1 MNPNLKWKVIFIVV
15 VILGC
20 IYGLVGLP
28 TFPTSLAD
36 LKSNFAQQIK
46 LGLDLQGGTH
56 LILQVQVQEAI
67 AQETDQTVDR
77 LTTQLRAK
85 NIRYDEVRRADDT
98 HIVVRNVPSEQ
109 LSDFRDL
116 VNTLLQNEWDMSPT
130 AGEPSSYTLALR
142 PSRIASIQEQTMT
155 QSLETIERRINAL
168 GLTEPTIQRHGR
180 NDNEILVQLP
190 GEGDPARAKAVI
202 QAGGQLEL
210 KLVEDPTT
218 YPSQAAA
225 LAAHGG
231 VLPPGTEL
239 VPGRSDSRDPS
250 AATGEVWYVLSRTA
264 VVTGR
269 DLRSATENRNSNNPG
284 QWQVNFSLSAEGAHR
299 FGPFTEQNVHR
310 QMAIV
315 LEHRVYSAPVIN
327 SRIDDSGFIEGN
339 FSQESAHDLAI
350 VLRAGALPASIK
362 YLEERTVGPSLGADS
377 IRHGVQASVLSLL
390 VVMIF
395 MLVYYRMSGGNAVL
409 ALVLNLVILLAV
421 LAAFGMI
428 AVIGIS
434 AALAVASPVAGLIA
448 AVVGGLAV
456 PLSGASGATLTLPGI
471 AGVILT
477 IGMGVDSNVLVFER
491 IREELRNGKSPASA
505 VQAGFDKAFLTIID
519 THVTTVVSAFFL
531 FLFGTG
537 PIRGFAITLT
547 IGLIANVFTAIYVS
561 KTIFQY
567 HLTKMDRQAELSI

>member
-1 MNPNLKWKVIFIVV
+1 MNPNLKWKAVFIVV

-20 IYGLVGLP
+20 IYGLFGLP
-28 TFPTSLAD
+28 TFPTSVAD
-36 LKSNFAQQIK
+36 LKSNFAHQIK

-77 LTTQLRAK
+77 LTNQLRAK
-85 NIRYDEVRRADDT
+85 NIRYDEVRRVDDT
-98 HIVVRNVPSEQ
+98 HIVVRNVPSDQ

-116 VNTLLQNEWDMSPT
+116 VSAQLQNVWDMSPT
-130 AGEPSSYTLALR
+130 AGEPSSYTLSLR
-142 PSRIASIQEQTMT
+142 PSAIAAIQAQTMQ
-155 QSLETIERRINAL
+155 QSLETIGRRINAL
-168 GLTEPTIQRHGR
+168 GLTEPTIQLHGR

-190 GEGDPARAKAVI
+190 GEGDPSRAKAVI

-210 KLVEDPTT
+210 RLVEDPSP

-225 LAAHGG
+225 LAQHGG

-239 VPGRSDSRDPS
+239 VPGRSESRTPGAD
-250 AATGEVWYVLSRTA
+250 TGEVWYVLSRSA

-269 DLRSATENRNSNNPG
+269 DLRSATENRNTNNPG
-284 QWQVNFSLSAEGAHR
+284 QWQVNFSLSSEGSQR

-315 LEHRVYSAPVIN
+315 LQHRVYSAPVIN
-327 SRIDDSGFIEGN
+327 SRIDDQGFIEGN
-339 FSQESAHDLAI
+339 FSEESAHDLAL

-390 VVMIF
+390 VVMMF
-395 MLVYYRMSGGNAVL
+395 MLFYYRMSGGNAVL
-409 ALVLNLVILLAV
+409 ALILNLVILLA
-421 LAAFGMI
+421 
-428 AVIGIS
+428 
-434 AALAVASPVAGLIA
+434 ALATFG
-448 AVVGGLAV
+448 AV
-456 PLSGASGATLTLPGI
+456 LTLPGI

-505 VQAGFDKAFLTIID
+505 VQSGFDKAFLTIID

-561 KTIFQY
+561 KTIFEY

>member
-1 MNPNLKWKVIFIVV
+1 MNPNLKWKAVFIAV

-20 IYGLVGLP
+20 IYGLLGLP
-28 TFPTSLAD
+28 TFPTSTAD
-36 LKSNFAQQIK
+36 LKSNFAHQIK

-67 AQETDQTVDR
+67 SQETDQTVDR
-77 LTTQLRAK
+77 LTNQLRAK
-85 NIRYDEVRRADDT
+85 NIRYDEVRRVDDT

-116 VNTLLQNEWDMSPT
+116 VSSQLQNVWDMSPT
-130 AGEPSSYTLALR
+130 AGEPSSYTLTLR
-142 PSRIASIQEQTMT
+142 ASAIAAIKDQTMQ

-168 GLTEPTIQRHGR
+168 GLTEPTIQQHGR

-190 GEGDPARAKAVI
+190 GEGDPSRAKAVI

-210 KLVEDPTT
+210 RLVEDPSP
-218 YPSQAAA
+218 YPSQTAA

-239 VPGRSDSRDPS
+239 VPGRSESRNPGAD
-250 AATGEVWYVLSRTA
+250 TGEVWYLLSRT
-264 VVTGR
+264 VVVSGR
-269 DLRSATENRNSNNPG
+269 DLRSATENRNTNNPG
-284 QWQVNFSLSAEGAHR
+284 QWQVNFSLSSEGAQR

-339 FSQESAHDLAI
+339 FSQESAHDLAL

-395 MLVYYRMSGGNAVL
+395 MLFYYRMSGGNAVL

-421 LAAFGMI
+421 LAAFG
-428 AVIGIS
+428 AV
-434 AALAVASPVAGLIA
+434 
-448 AVVGGLAV
+448 
-456 PLSGASGATLTLPGI
+456 LTLPGI

-491 IREELRNGKSPASA
+491 IREELRNGKSAASA

-561 KTIFQY
+561 KTIFEY

>member
-1 MNPNLKWKVIFIVV
+1 MNPNLKWKAVFIVV
-15 VILGC
+15 VIVGC
-20 IYGLVGLP
+20 IYGLLGVP
-28 TFPTSLAD
+28 TFPTSAAD
-36 LKSNFAQQIK
+36 VKSNFAHQIK

-77 LTTQLRAK
+77 LTNQLRAK
-85 NIRYDEVRRADDT
+85 NIRYDEVRRVDDT
-98 HIVVRNVPSEQ
+98 HIVVRNIPSEQ

-116 VNTLLQNEWDMSPT
+116 IASQLQNVWDMTPT
-130 AGEPSSYTLALR
+130 AGEPSSYTLTLR
-142 PSRIASIQEQTMT
+142 ASAIAAIKDQTMT

-168 GLTEPTIQRHGR
+168 GLTEPTIQPRGR

-210 KLVEDPTT
+210 RLVEDPSP

-239 VPGRSDSRDPS
+239 VPGRSDSRNPGD
-250 AATGEVWYVLSRTA
+250 TGEVWYVLSRTS

-269 DLRSATENRNSNNPG
+269 DLRSATENRNTNNPG
-284 QWQVNFSLSAEGAHR
+284 QWQVNFTLSAEGARR
-299 FGPFTEQNVHR
+299 FGPFTEQNIHR

-339 FSQESAHDLAI
+339 FSQESAHDLAL

-395 MLVYYRMSGGNAVL
+395 MLVYYRLSGGNAVL

-421 LAAFGMI
+421 LAAFG
-428 AVIGIS
+428 AV
-434 AALAVASPVAGLIA
+434 
-448 AVVGGLAV
+448 
-456 PLSGASGATLTLPGI
+456 LTLPGI

-561 KTIFQY
+561 KTIFEY

>member
-1 MNPNLKWKVIFIVV
+1 MNPNLKWKALFILA
-15 VILGC
+15 VILAC
-20 IYGLVGLP
+20 FIGLIGFP
-28 TFPTSLAD
+28 AFPPTSLPQ
-36 LKSNFAQQIK
+36 LKDNFAHQIK

-77 LTTQLRAK
+77 LAGQLRTK
-85 NIRYDEVRRADDT
+85 NIRYDEIRRVDDT
-98 HIVVRNVPSEQ
+98 HILIRNLDSAQ
-109 LSDFRDL
+109 LSQFRDI
-116 VNTLLQNEWDMSPT
+116 VNAQYANVWDLTPA
-130 AGEPSSYTLALR
+130 AGEPSGYTLTLR
-142 PSRIASIQEQTMT
+142 PSAIAALQEQTMT

-168 GLTEPTIQRHGR
+168 GLTEPTIQLHGR
-180 NDNEILVQLP
+180 KDNEILVQLP
-190 GEGDPARAKAVI
+190 GEGDPSRAKAVI

-210 KLVEDPTT
+210 KLVEDPVA
-218 YPSQAAA
+218 YASQTEA
-225 LAAHGG
+225 LARHGG
-231 VLPPGTEL
+231 VLPPSTEL
-239 VPGRSDSRDPS
+239 VSGRSESRP
-250 AATGEVWYVLSRTA
+250 ATGAADTGESWYILSRA
-264 VVTGR
+264 PIVTGR
-269 DLRSATENRNSNNPG
+269 DLRSATENRNTNNPG
-284 QWQVNFSLSAEGAHR
+284 MWQVNFTPSAEAARR
-299 FGPFTEQNVHR
+299 FGPFTEQNLHR

-327 SRIDDSGFIEGN
+327 GRIDDSGMIEGN
-339 FSQESAHDLAI
+339 FSQESAHDLAL

-377 IRHGVQASVLSLL
+377 IRHGMQASILSLI
-390 VVMIF
+390 VVMLF
-395 MLVYYRMSGGNAVL
+395 MLVYYKLSGANAVL
-409 ALVLNLVILLAV
+409 ALILNLIILLAV
-421 LAAFGMI
+421 LAIFG
-428 AVIGIS
+428 
-434 AALAVASPVAGLIA
+434 
-448 AVVGGLAV
+448 AVV
-456 PLSGASGATLTLPGI
+456 TLPGI

-505 VQAGFDKAFLTIID
+505 VDAGFDKAFLTIID

-567 HLTKMDRQAELSI
+567 HLTKMERQGELSI

>member
-1 MNPNLKWKVIFIVV
+1 MNPNLKWRALS
-15 VILGC
+15 ILLIILFC
-20 IYGLVGLP
+20 VYYLVGLP
-28 TFPTSLAD
+28 DFP
-36 LKSNFAQQIK
+36 KSFAQMKENFGHQIK

-77 LTTQLRAK
+77 LTSQLRTK
-85 NIRYDEVRRADDT
+85 NIHYDEVRRADDT
-98 HIVVRNVPSEQ
+98 HILIRNLDPAQ
-109 LSDFRDL
+109 LSQFRDTISAQYAN
-116 VNTLLQNEWDMSPT
+116 VWDLTPT
-130 AGEPSSYTLALR
+130 AGDPSGYTLTLR
-142 PSRIASIQEQTMT
+142 AAAIAQIKDSTMT

-168 GLTEPTIQRHGR
+168 GLTEPTIQRRGGR

-190 GEGDPARAKAVI
+190 GEGDPTRAKSVI

-210 KLVEDPTT
+210 RLVRDPAV
-218 YPSQAAA
+218 YNSQAEA
-225 LAAHGG
+225 LSRHGG

-239 VPGRSDSRDPS
+239 IAGRLESRTSSGVSD
-250 AATGEVWYVLSRTA
+250 TGEGWYLVDRA
-264 VVTGR
+264 PVVTGR
-269 DLRSATENRNSNNPG
+269 DLRSAVETRNTNNPG
-284 QWQVNFSLSAEGAHR
+284 QFQVNFALSPEAARR
-299 FGPFTEQNVHR
+299 FGPFTQQNIGQR
-310 QMAIV
+310 MAIV

-327 SRIDDSGFIEGN
+327 GRIDDSGLIEGN
-339 FSQESAHDLAI
+339 FSQETAHDLAL

-377 IRHGVQASVLSLL
+377 IRHGVQASVLSLI
-390 VVMIF
+390 VVMLF
-395 MLVYYRMSGGNAVL
+395 MLVYYRLSGGNAVL
-409 ALVLNLVILLAV
+409 ALILNLIILLAV
-421 LAAFGMI
+421 LALFG
-428 AVIGIS
+428 AV
-434 AALAVASPVAGLIA
+434 
-448 AVVGGLAV
+448 
-456 PLSGASGATLTLPGI
+456 LTLPGI

-491 IREELRNGKSPASA
+491 IREELRNGKSPVSA
-505 VQAGFDKAFLTIID
+505 VEAGFDKAFITIID

-567 HLTKMDRQAELSI
+567 HLAKMDRQAELSI

>member
-1 MNPNLKWKVIFIVV
+1 MNPNLKWKALFILL

-20 IYGLVGLP
+20 IYGLIGLP
-28 TFPTSLAD
+28 TFPTSVGQ
-36 LKSNFAQQIK
+36 LKDNFGHQIK

-67 AQETDQTVDR
+67 AQETNQTVDR
-77 LTTQLRAK
+77 LTSQMRTK
-85 NIRYDEVRRADDT
+85 NIRYDEVRPVDDT
-98 HIVVRNVPSEQ
+98 HILVRNVASDQ

-116 VNTLLQNEWDMSPT
+116 VDTQLKNVWDLSPA
-130 AGEPSSYTLALR
+130 AGDPSGYTLTLR
-142 PSRIASIQEQTMT
+142 PSAIAAIQEQTMT
-155 QSLETIERRINAL
+155 QSIETIDRRINAL
-168 GLTEPTIQRHGR
+168 GLTEPTIQQRGGS
-180 NDNEILVQLP
+180 NNNEILIQLP
-190 GEGDPARAKAVI
+190 GEGDPSRAKAVI

-218 YPSQAAA
+218 YPSQVAA

-231 VLPPGTEL
+231 VLPSGTEL
-239 VPGRSDSRDPS
+239 VPGRSESRAS
-250 AATGEVWYVLSRTA
+250 APDTGEVWYLLSRA
-264 VVTGR
+264 PVVTGR
-269 DLRSATENRNSNNPG
+269 DLRSATENRSTQNPG
-284 QWQVNFSLSAEGAHR
+284 QWQINFALSAEAARR
-299 FGPFTEQNVHR
+299 FGPFTEQNINR

-315 LEHRVYSAPVIN
+315 LQHRVYSAPVIHG
-327 SRIDDSGFIEGN
+327 RIDDTGVIEGN
-339 FSQESAHDLAI
+339 FSQDSAHDLAL

-377 IRHGVQASVLSLL
+377 IRHGVQASILSLL

-395 MLVYYRMSGGNAVL
+395 MLVYYRLSGGNAVL
-409 ALVLNLVILLAV
+409 ALILNLVILLAV
-421 LAAFGMI
+421 LAAFG
-428 AVIGIS
+428 AV
-434 AALAVASPVAGLIA
+434 
-448 AVVGGLAV
+448 
-456 PLSGASGATLTLPGI
+456 LTLPGI

-491 IREELRNGKSPASA
+491 IREELRNGKSPAAA

-567 HLTKMDRQAELSI
+567 HLSKMDRQAELSI

>member
-1 MNPNLKWKVIFIVV
+1 MNPNLKWKALFIVL

-28 TFPTSLAD
+28 TFPTS
-36 LKSNFAQQIK
+36 FAQLKDNFSHQIK

-56 LILQVQVQEAI
+56 LVLQVQTQEAI
-67 AQETDQTVDR
+67 SQETDQMVER
-77 LTTQLRAK
+77 ITTWLRSK
-85 NIRYDEVRRADDT
+85 NIPYDEARRVDDT
-98 HIVVRNVPSEQ
+98 HILVRNVDSARVSE
-109 LSDFRDL
+109 FRDY
-116 VNTLLQNEWDMSPT
+116 VNAQFTNFWDMSPT
-130 AGEPSSYTLALR
+130 AGDPSGYTLTLR
-142 PSRIASIQEQTMT
+142 GAAIAQTQETTMT

-168 GLTEPTIQRHGR
+168 GLTEPTIQLRGGR
-180 NDNEILVQLP
+180 NNNEILVQLP
-190 GEGDPARAKAVI
+190 GEGDPSRAKQVI

-210 KLVEDPTT
+210 RLVEDPAVYTSET
-218 YPSQAAA
+218 DA
-225 LAAHGG
+225 LSRHGG
-231 VLPPGTEL
+231 VLPPATEL
-239 VPGRSDSRDPS
+239 VPGRPETRTASTPPN
-250 AATGEVWYVLSRTA
+250 GEGWYILSRSA

-269 DLRSATENRNSNNPG
+269 DLRSATENRNTNNPG
-284 QWQVNFSLSAEGAHR
+284 QWIVDFTLSGDAAHR
-299 FGPFTEQNVHR
+299 FGPFTQQNLGR

-315 LEHRVYSAPVIN
+315 LDHRVYSAPTIN
-327 SRIDDSGFIEGN
+327 GRIDDSGMIEGN
-339 FSQESAHDLAI
+339 FSQDSAHDLAL
-350 VLRAGALPASIK
+350 VLKAGALPASIK

-395 MLVYYRMSGGNAVL
+395 MLFYYRLAGGNAVL
-409 ALVLNLVILLAV
+409 ALILNLVILLA
-421 LAAFGMI
+421 
-428 AVIGIS
+428 
-434 AALAVASPVAGLIA
+434 ALAFFG
-448 AVVGGLAV
+448 AV
-456 PLSGASGATLTLPGI
+456 LTLPGI

-491 IREELRNGKSPASA
+491 IREELRNGKSPSSA
-505 VQAGFDKAFLTIID
+505 VEAGFDKAFLTIID

-567 HLTKMDRQAELSI
+567 HLAKMDRQGELSI